1 MADSESRAQS
11 DSPPAQVVRTSPM
24 PAWAQ
29 VAQHFKRT
37 IDDGTLPS
45 GHRLPSETE
54 LADDF
59 GVSRMTVRQAFGHL
73 SAEGYVN
80 RRQGIGTFV
89 ALRRLPIQHDLSMND
104 PWRDRLSLQGYKP
117 VSEVIE
123 FGLREALPSE
133 PKTRL
138 SDLEVEPPFAYFKR
152 LHRVDD
158 EPIGVTESWVPISV
172 VPGLANQQLVE
183 GSLSRTLSER
193 YGIESSLLDNVVE
206 AVLATAADAQLLE
219 TFVDT
224 PLFVVTAAGRRRDG
238 ELVHV
243 SRTAWVAGRVRF
255 HYLHRDSRR
264 TPKR

>member
-1 MADSESRAQS
+1 
-11 DSPPAQVVRTSPM
+11 M

-73 SAEGYVN
+73 SAEGYVD

-89 ALRRLPIQHDLSMND
+89 APRRLPIQHDLSMND
-104 PWRDRLSLQGYKP
+104 PWRDRLSLEGYKP
-117 VSEVIE
+117 VSRVIE
-123 FGLREALPSE
+123 SGIRDVLPGE

-138 SDLEVEPPFAYFKR
+138 ADLDVEPPFAYFKR

-158 EPIGVTESWVPISV
+158 EPIGMTESWVSLSV
-172 VPGLANQQLVE
+172 VPGIEKQSLVD
-183 GSLSRTLSER
+183 GSLSKTLSER
-193 YGIESSLLDNVVE
+193 YGIELSLVDNVIE

-219 TFVDT
+219 TYVDT
-224 PLFVVTAAGRRRDG
+224 PLFVVTAAGRQRDG
-238 ELVHV
+238 DMVHV

-255 HYLHRDSRR
+255 HYLHRN
-264 TPKR
+264 PKRASKR

>member
-1 MADSESRAQS
+1 MSDPELRAQI

-45 GHRLPSETE
+45 GYRLPSETE

-73 SAEGYVN
+73 SAEGYVD

-89 ALRRLPIQHDLSMND
+89 APRRLPIQHDLSMND
-104 PWRDRLSLQGYKP
+104 PWRDRLSLQGHKP

-123 FGLREALPSE
+123 SGLREMLPAE
-133 PKTRL
+133 AKARL
-138 SDLEVEPPFAYFKR
+138 SELDVESPFAYFRR

-158 EPIGVTESWVPISV
+158 EPIGMTESWVPTSV
-172 VPGLANQQLVE
+172 VPGLEKERLLD
-183 GSLSRTLSER
+183 GSLSQTLSQR
-193 YGIESSLLDNVVE
+193 YGIESSLVDNVVE
-206 AVLATAADAQLLE
+206 AVLATASDAQLLE

-224 PLFVVTAAGRRRDG
+224 PLFLVTAAGRRREGD
-238 ELVHV
+238 LVHV

-255 HYLHRDSRR
+255 HYLHRTSRR
-264 TPKR
+264 SSK

>member
-1 MADSESRAQS
+1 MTDSELRAQT
-11 DSPPAQVVRTSPM
+11 DGPPAQVVRTSPM

-73 SAEGYVN
+73 SAEGYVD

-89 ALRRLPIQHDLSMND
+89 APRRLPIQHDLSMNG

-117 VSEVIE
+117 VSKVIE
-123 FGLREALPSE
+123 SGLRAVLPPE
-133 PKTRL
+133 TRARV
-138 SDLEVEPPFAYFKR
+138 SDLDVEPPFAYFKR

-158 EPIGVTESWVPISV
+158 EPIGMTESWVPTAV
-172 VPGLANQQLVE
+172 VPGLEKQELVD
-183 GSLSRTLSER
+183 GSLSQTLNER
-193 YGIESSLLDNVVE
+193 YGIESSLVDNVVE

-224 PLFVVTAAGRRRDG
+224 PLFVVTAAGRTRDG
-238 ELVHV
+238 DLVHV

-255 HYLHRDSRR
+255 HYLHRSSRR
-264 TPKR
+264 TSKR

>member
-1 MADSESRAQS
+1 
-11 DSPPAQVVRTSPM
+11 M

-73 SAEGYVN
+73 SAEGYVD

-89 ALRRLPIQHDLSMND
+89 APRRLPIQHDLSMSD

-123 FGLREALPSE
+123 SGLREVLVPD
-133 PKTRL
+133 PKARL
-138 SDLEVEPPFAYFKR
+138 ADLDVEPPFAYFKR

-158 EPIGVTESWVPISV
+158 EPIGMTESWVPISV
-172 VPGLANQQLVE
+172 APGLEKQKLVD

-193 YGIESSLLDNVVE
+193 YGIESSLVDNVVE
-206 AVLATAADAQLLE
+206 AVLATPADAQLLE

-224 PLFVVTAAGRRRDG
+224 PLFVVTAAGRRGDG
-238 ELVHV
+238 DLVHI

-255 HYLHRDSRR
+255 HYLHKDSGR
-264 TPKR
+264 TSKR

>member
-1 MADSESRAQS
+1 
-11 DSPPAQVVRTSPM
+11 M

-37 IDDGTLPS
+37 IDEGTLAS
-45 GHRLPSETE
+45 GQRLPSETE
-54 LADDF
+54 LANDF
-59 GVSRMTVRQAFGHL
+59 GVSRITVRQALGHL
-73 SAEGYVN
+73 SAEGYVD

-89 ALRRLPIQHDLSMND
+89 APRRLPIQHDLSMND

-117 VSEVIE
+117 VSQVLESS
-123 FGLREALPSE
+123 LREALPPE
-133 PKTRL
+133 ATARL
-138 SDLEVEPPFAYFKR
+138 SDLDVEPPLAYFKR

-158 EPIGVTESWVPISV
+158 EPIGVTESWVPLSV
-172 VPGLANQQLVE
+172 VPGLDKQRLVE
-183 GSLSRTLSER
+183 GSLSQTLSER
-193 YGIESSLLDNVVE
+193 YGIETPLVDNVVE
-206 AVLATAADAQLLE
+206 AILATAADAHLLE

-238 ELVHV
+238 DLVHV

-255 HYLHRDSRR
+255 HYLHRVPRR